1 LTNLYDEVVEALHK
15 VFEVIPEGVELS
27 KGGLGELALAHH
39 LGHTLVEG
47 DKGADAMDADGLLY
61 EYKVSTTDQY
71 NFSAGGRSG
80 DWEKDKETIEKHFYD
95 IEGTWIASREGMH
108 ITDCTYVS
116 SEVLVPVL
124 VEHFEK
130 TNGRIL
136 NKNFRMKAFKELS
149 NV

>member
-1 LTNLYDEVVEALHK
+1 LTNLYDEVVEALNK
-15 VFEVIPEGVELS
+15 VFEVIPDGVELS

-95 IEGTWIASREGMH
+95 IEG
-108 ITDCTYVS
+108 ITQPLN
-116 SEVLVPVL
+116 VLIDVYIFLKYSLTPSIPLKAVL
-124 VEHFEK
+124 YP
-130 TNGRIL
+130 
-136 NKNFRMKAFKELS
+136 LS
-149 NV
+149 V